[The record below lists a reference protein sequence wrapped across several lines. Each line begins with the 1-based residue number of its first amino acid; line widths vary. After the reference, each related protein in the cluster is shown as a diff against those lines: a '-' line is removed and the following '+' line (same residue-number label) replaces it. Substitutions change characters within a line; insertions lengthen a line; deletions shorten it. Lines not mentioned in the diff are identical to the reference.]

1 VDDRATGNKCLAWLV
16 SWRCRQIFGGREGGR
31 GVVGDGRIDGKKR
44 LNGDGRAGAW
54 VLGEDGGAVRGWT
67 PAIAATRLAGRA
79 AAATAVVLTSGGRY
93 G

>member
-1 VDDRATGNKCLAWLV
+1 MPCLAGV
-16 SWRCRQIFGGREGGR
+16 VEMPADIWREGGGR

-67 PAIAATRLAGRA
+67 PANAATRLAGRA